1 MNPKNSQ
8 DLFNKIRSQF
18 TNIRLGDENGA
29 ATAEPESAVFFEF
42 EFQEDS
48 DTFGSVSVSIADGE
62 TMKVFYNRNLVDKI
76 DEDSKNEWY
85 SFLKELKDFAV
96 EHQLRFDVRDI
107 TKSNLSKQ
115 DYENLAD
122 TNKTVNTDGMSEEL
136 NRITKLAG
144 VVKAPVAEGLTGTSK
159 SSFENLDKTRLIIRH
174 KGKVD
179 ETVPGSR
186 SRQIQSL
193 YIENED
199 GERFKYPLTHL
210 AGARAMQRHVS
221 NGGRP
226 HDEFGEHIVATSEDI
241 AKLNSFS
248 RYVTNKDQL
257 NDNAGDIIT
266 QTKLKLEN
274 LRGYM
279 KNIAKQSHYE
289 AASNDFKTA
298 DEQVLDDETVAK
310 LREKF
315 TMKNLDNRVEDALP
329 LINKIMSEY
338 DDEEDQMKIKDTQ
351 PTVIPKDTDPI
362 NAEPEPQVD
371 HGAIVQSFLTDPESK
386 LILRKD
392 ASADKMLSATK
403 FKDKSTMLGAILSDI
418 ASRMLTKTG
427 EEDRIANFASRVAD
441 GIESEGAVG
450 FKPGPDYNSN
460 KKIAVQLAKRYI
472 DDYKKMQSDTA
483 YADEVRMDP
492 EDYNPKKHPK
502 LDKRARGESTE
513 TEAFESWV
521 DETVNEYAKP
531 VDLTNKSMFKT
542 PGDDEEKKLDVTKA
556 DKMIGSPAYQKMKA
570 GDPKYTDKTENQL
583 EGLTFEDIKPY
594 VSMYTDKDGKKV
606 NAVLDKDGEEVFKTH
621 DAKAAMTYLSQNYD
635 KLKKADEE
643 ETQPSVEAEER
654 LVDLDKEVLPDPGTP
669 SVETPAVGTEGE
681 EAPAEEKDQ
690 EEAEKINTELDR
702 IKHLA
707 NIS

>member
-29 ATAEPESAVFFEF
+29 ATADPSDAVFFEF

-48 DTFGSVSVSIADGE
+48 DTFGSVSVSIADGN

-76 DEDSKNEWY
+76 DEDSKGEWY
-85 SFLKELKDFAV
+85 AFLKELKDFAV

-107 TKSNLSKQ
+107 TKNNLTKQ

-144 VVKAPVAEGLTGTSK
+144 VEKAPVAEGLTGTSK
-159 SSFENLDKTRLIIRH
+159 SSFENLNKTKLIIRH

-179 ETVPGSR
+179 ETVPGAR

-193 YIENED
+193 YIENEE
-199 GERFKYPLTHL
+199 GERFKYPMTHL

-226 HDEFGEHIVATSEDI
+226 HDEFGQHIVSTSEDI

-257 NDNAGDIIT
+257 NDNAGDIIE

-289 AASNDFKTA
+289 AASKDFKTA

-315 TMKNLDNRVEDALP
+315 TLTNLDNRVEDALP
-329 LINKIMSEY
+329 LINRIMSEY
-338 DDEEDQMKIKDTQ
+338 DDEDQMKIKDTQ

-362 NAEPEPQVD
+362 KAEPEPQVD

-392 ASADKMLSATK
+392 TSADKMLSATK

-427 EEDRIANFASRVAD
+427 EEDRVANFASRVAD
-441 GIESEGAVG
+441 GIESEGSAM

-472 DDYKKMQSDTA
+472 DDYKKMQSDPE
-483 YADEVRMDP
+483 YGKEVRMDP

-502 LDKRARGESTE
+502 LDKRARGEATE
-513 TEAFESWV
+513 FEEWAEGV
-521 DETVNEYAKP
+521 ANEYAVAP
-531 VDLTNKSMFKT
+531 R
-542 PGDDEEKKLDVTKA
+542 DEEDRKEKLKALQDLQSNPKLNDPETTDAIKKRKQELT
-556 DKMIGSPAYQKMKA
+556 QKE
-570 GDPKYTDKTENQL
+570 ENQL

-621 DAKAAMTYLSQNYD
+621 DAKAAMAYLSQNYD
-635 KLKKADEE
+635 KLKKEDNAPDMVIRD
-643 ETQPSVEAEER
+643 PDDEAE
-654 LVDLDKEVLPDPGTP
+654 DKEQ
-669 SVETPAVGTEGE
+669 EIA
-681 EAPAEEKDQ
+681 KDQ

-702 IKHLA
+702 IKQLA
-707 NIS
+707 NI